1 MKRTRYEKVW
11 LGGALCLALAVGVL
25 ETESANA
32 QEERVVQMDTLNVRD
47 VLYHLTGGGGN
58 GMALIDEV
66 SDTPGVVLIDT
77 KLSGWGSATLDV
89 LGQVTDLP
97 VRTIINTH
105 VHADHAGS
113 NAEFGPD
120 VEVIA
125 HESAPARMIAGG
137 LYEAGAL
144 GLPTTTVTQRYEF
157 LDDIDR
163 IELYYFGVGHTDG
176 DLTVVFPGKEVA
188 YLSDL
193 FPMKGVPAIDR
204 EHGGS
209 GLAFPETLDRIV
221 SEISGV
227 SRVITGHGPFP
238 TTYAGRGRRETGA
251 RRAWTGFYTWDD
263 LTEYAAFVRFFV
275 ESIVRSY
282 ESGQAIDAAL
292 ADLRLPATYS
302 DYDMEN
308 AMASAEAIYAE
319 LDER

>member
-1 MKRTRYEKVW
+1 MV
-11 LGGALCLALAVGVL
+11 GGALCLALAVGVL
-25 ETESANA
+25 GTEHANA
-32 QEERVVQMDTLNVRD
+32 QQERVVQMDTLNVRD

-77 KLSGWGSATLDV
+77 KPSGWGSATLDV

-105 VHADHAGS
+105 VHAAHAGS

-144 GLPTTTVTQRYEF
+144 GLPTTTVTERYGF

-221 SEISGV
+221 SEITGV